1 MTTTKGN
8 GSAVER
14 TYTRYTSLEEMLE
27 GIRCMLVREIGL
39 NGEFEMFYG
48 WLVNRLKSG
57 PETAGTT
64 GEEEPRGSGEH
75 HRARE
80 PGRGGDDLLDGPDVR
95 RGTEGHVELQVRRGP
110 FAEGDLPQDLG
121 EPPGGRLRVRQPVPL
136 APGLVEVVDRSCALE
151 RVARGRHSTKV
162 FKTLSILVG

>member
-57 PETAGTT
+57 PETADEFCNWQPILDICNYAGAHIVLREKRLEQQGKKNLEGPANITVFANPGVGVMISWT
-64 GEEEPRGSGEH
+64 VQMYGEAQKVTWNYKFDGVHSPKVNCPKIWANPQEAVCAFANRFRWPLGS
-75 HRARE
+75 
-80 PGRGGDDLLDGPDVR
+80 
-95 RGTEGHVELQVRRGP
+95 
-110 FAEGDLPQDLG
+110 
-121 EPPGGRLRVRQPVPL
+121 
-136 APGLVEVVDRSCALE
+136 
-151 RVARGRHSTKV
+151 
-162 FKTLSILVG
+162 